1 MTTHTIDSI
10 MIIQY
15 PTMIRKKKKNHDSI
29 INYPHT
35 TEFISSK
42 CLMPRKTFNLN
53 LWKKQKV
60 RKERRKQSDRKELE
74 CRKQRELEKLERYKE
89 LRRAKKDRE
98 RNIEREEKN
107 VRFAV
112 NIMSFSSTLLL
123 FKGGMGM
130 AMICL
135 GTSMVSVKLVVS
147 MIGSSD
153 KAGTGLKAF
162 TSLLFSGAAFC
173 FKSRSMELCG
183 GTILFFI
190 HIMVL

>member
-1 MTTHTIDSI
+1 
-10 MIIQY
+10 
-15 PTMIRKKKKNHDSI
+15 MIRKKNHVNII

-35 TEFISSK
+35 PVFIPSK
-42 CLMPRKTFNLN
+42 CLMPCKTFNLN
-53 LWKKQKV
+53 LWKKQKN
-60 RKERRKQSDRKELE
+60 RKERRKQRDRKELE

-89 LRRAKKDRE
+89 LRRAKKEQE
-98 RNIEREEKN
+98 RKIEREEKN

-112 NIMSFSSTLLL
+112 NIMSFGSTLLL
-123 FKGGMGM
+123 FKGGM

-135 GTSMVSVKLVVS
+135 GTSMVSVKLVS

-162 TSLLFSGAAFC
+162 TILLFSGAAFC

-183 GTILFFI
+183 GTIIFFI